1 MPPGNCRAVFYCDN
15 PSPLD
20 RLISCLL
27 RSPRLRSQK
36 HIIAVVT
43 FLLFVAIA
51 VCTTASNQESDLD
64 KYEKFINNLPNGF
77 VDVEALNLPDQFV
90 TRIASRS
97 LRSAFRKQYRKVPNI
112 SNSLPKLN
120 VHDSS
125 QLTSSENI
133 ILLTGHMSEQ
143 VKSRWLKYGYGVVP
157 PLRGFRAPVSQQKN
171 SEWMFGP
178 ATQEN
183 SNQYQLAATYAAQ
196 NLAQMGL
203 IRTTMNIMQQF
214 DLPWLL
220 DNKLDLTQLQA
231 VGIPSDLLEFFMI
244 NDKTINQAMA
254 NWFRVGSSK
263 QGIEQYAA
271 HATFKFTQSHEG
283 FEAIVDDGSEPIG
296 AVRMQLP
303 IAGYQT
309 GPTDGST
316 LDVLRQFFERDSNEQ
331 LWASVHKRNL
341 EVVSSEITKWETN
354 KSKTIR
360 LVSTPAP
367 FTRWAQDNAKPGSA
381 FKSADQ
387 REVELI
393 TLLPRYANQNE
404 QMSKFYPGDSLLFE
418 VIDEVVGRC
427 VSSPLLFQG
436 GNLLIFKNPTT
447 GKRIMLLGEAEIYRN
462 IALGLTQQQTIE
474 AFKIE
479 FAVDQIVIFPAIT
492 FHVDMEIT
500 LRRVGNTIV
509 ACIVDEIKASRI
521 IIDEAISAFT
531 TANLIDPTQLKR
543 LQQLSA
549 DDDLVE
555 IAKSL
560 RVLTNALKDKSFSLT
575 SKAASALVKT
585 PFESPQ
591 LNGQRFLL
599 AVDYITA
606 KAMQT
611 DKFLDKTISASEREY
626 LNSLSIR
633 SAEREELA
641 AQLADFGIII
651 HRVPAFGDE
660 EVGINYL
667 NVVHL
672 SDTVIFPSLGGFFE
686 PLDIAAAKEFQ
697 LAFGNNVNIEPFATA
712 AAQQAYGGVH
722 CLVSLYPAKGLVNSK
737 AEN

>member
-1 MPPGNCRAVFYCDN
+1 MPPGNCRAAFYCDN

-20 RLISCLL
+20 RLISCFL

-51 VCTTASNQESDLD
+51 VCATASNQESDLD

-77 VDVEALNLPDQFV
+77 VDVEALNLPDKFV
-90 TRIASRS
+90 TRVASRS
-97 LRSAFRKQYRKVPNI
+97 LRSAFRQQYRKVPNI
-112 SNSLPKLN
+112 SNPLPQPD
-120 VHDSS
+120 VHNSS
-125 QLTSSENI
+125 QLTTNENI
-133 ILLTGHMSEQ
+133 NLLNGHITEQ
-143 VKSRWLKYGYGVVP
+143 VKSQWLKFEYGVVP
-157 PLRGFRAPVSQQKN
+157 PLRGFRSPVSQQRN
-171 SEWMFGP
+171 NTWMFRP
-178 ATQEN
+178 PTQDK
-183 SNQYQLAATYAAQ
+183 SQQYELAATYAAQ
-196 NLAQMGL
+196 NLARMGL

-220 DNKLDLTQLQA
+220 DDKLDLPQLQA
-231 VGIPSDLLEFFMI
+231 VGIPSDLLDFFTI
-244 NDKTINQAMA
+244 NDQTIKETIV
-254 NWFRVGSSK
+254 NWFRVGGSK
-263 QGIEQYAA
+263 QAIKQHAA
-271 HATFKFTQSHEG
+271 SATFNFTQSHEG

-316 LDVLRQFFERDSNEQ
+316 LDVLRQFFERDGNEQ
-331 LWASVHKRNL
+331 LWASIHKRNL
-341 EVVSSEITKWETN
+341 EVVSSEINKWET
-354 KSKTIR
+354 KESKTVR

-367 FTRWAQDNAKPGSA
+367 FTRWAQDNAKPGFA

-404 QMSKFYPGDSLLFE
+404 QMSKFFPGDSLLFE

-436 GNLLIFKNPTT
+436 GNLLIFKNPNTN
-447 GKRIMLLGEAEIYRN
+447 KRIMLLGEAEVYRN

-474 AFKIE
+474 AFKVE

-492 FHVDMEIT
+492 FHVDMEVT

-521 IIDEAISAFT
+521 IIDEAISAF
-531 TANLIDPTQLKR
+531 AISNLIHPTQLKR

-549 DDDLVE
+549 DDELVKL
-555 IAKSL
+555 AKSL
-560 RVLTNALKDKSFSLT
+560 RQLINTLKDGSYSL
-575 SKAASALVKT
+575 SREAASALVKSQ
-585 PFESPQ
+585 FESPQ

-599 AVDYITA
+599 AVDYITV

-611 DKFLDKTISASEREY
+611 ENFLDTKISAREQEY
-626 LNSLSIR
+626 LESLSTR
-633 SAEREELA
+633 SAERDELA
-641 AQLADFGIII
+641 DQLTDLAIAI

-660 EVGINYL
+660 EIGINYL

-686 PLDIAAAKEFQ
+686 PLDEAAAKKFQ
-697 LAFGNNVNIEPFATA
+697 TAFGNNVKIEPFATA

-722 CLVSLYPAKGLVNSK
+722 CLVSLYPAKGLANSK
-737 AEN
+737 ADN